1 MQRKNQKGIL
11 AVEFAILLPVFVLLI
26 FGVVEFS
33 LALYDKAMLT
43 NASREGA
50 RAGIVFRE
58 PSCLSYGE
66 IKNVVISYL
75 GTHLITFGN
84 AAEPTVTVEP
94 TTCPD
99 PGGSKK
105 VTVSYNY
112 EFLVLPNFINS
123 LIGGITL
130 TGETIMR
137 ME

>member
-1 MQRKNQKGIL
+1 MQRKNQKGVL

-50 RAGIVFRE
+50 RAGIVFRD
-58 PSCLSYGE
+58 PCVTVGE
-66 IKNVVISYL
+66 VQNVVTSYL

-84 AAEPTVTVEP
+84 APDLSIEVGACGEPGDRRT
-94 TTCPD
+94 
-99 PGGSKK
+99 
-105 VTVSYNY
+105 VTVSYTY

-130 TGETIMR
+130 TGVTIMR